1 MANQNSKSLLDAI
14 DPNAS
19 SDDEDDQD
27 FSLPETRPSKRRKG
41 SAREDNIHVA
51 AEQEVSASELER
63 EKAERLR
70 KADVEWQALL
80 KIEED
85 AKKERMASSSSLD
98 LARDQIADEEM
109 VNIRRPRNFAG
120 EII

>member
-14 DPNAS
+14 YANAS
-19 SDDEDDQD
+19 SDYEDDQD
-27 FSLPETRPSKRRKG
+27 FSLPEARPSKRQKG
-41 SAREDNIHVA
+41 TARADNSQVA
-51 AEQEVSASELER
+51 ADQQKSAEEVER

-70 KADVEWQALL
+70 KADAEWQALL

-85 AKKERMASSSSLD
+85 AKKERMASSSSLSMGKT
-98 LARDQIADEEM
+98 QMADEEM
-109 VNIRRPRNFAG
+109 VEIRRPRNFAG